1 MGLPWIRLDTAIA
14 DHPKMLDLA
23 DGKAFQAMT
32 MHLLAMT
39 YAGKHG
45 TDGLIP
51 KGALPFIHGRKADAD
66 RLVSVGLWK
75 VAPGGW
81 EIHGWDEYQLSDDES
96 KARKQRAKKGGCIKN
111 HGAECGCWR
120 NEAGA

>member
-14 DHPKMLDLA
+14 DHPKMLDLVSE
-23 DGKAFQAMT
+23 KAFQAVSA
-32 MHLLAMT
+32 HLLAMT

-51 KGALPFIHGRKADAD
+51 KAALPFIHARKTDAD
-66 RLVSVGLWK
+66 KLVRVGLWRE
-75 VAPGGW
+75 VAGGW

-96 KARKQRAKKGGCIKN
+96 KARKARAKKGGCMKN
-111 HGAECGCWR
+111 HGPDCGCWS
-120 NEAGA
+120 A